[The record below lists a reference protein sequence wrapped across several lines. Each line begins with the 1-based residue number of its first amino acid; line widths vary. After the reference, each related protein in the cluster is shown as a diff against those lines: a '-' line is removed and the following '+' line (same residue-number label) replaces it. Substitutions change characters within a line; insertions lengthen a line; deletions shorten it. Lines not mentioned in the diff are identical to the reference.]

1 MISISHNSMK
11 QTLLQYLMQYRS
23 IFKKRSFDIFYWLIM
38 SILCT
43 EELRSIQFLYHGFI
57 KKYTH
62 KVLNSIYYFLSYAKF
77 PIEILATTTVSILLS
92 LIPEELRGNTLFIT
106 IDDTL
111 QAKYGDKFDCYAKH
125 FDHTQKTGN
134 QYLNGHCFVCVMINI
149 PLYYGKEVKYLSIP
163 VGYRLYASG
172 ENKLKMASQM
182 IKSIMPQLREFQV
195 ILLCDS
201 WYTKGSIIDTVKEFD
216 NLEIIG
222 AVRHDT
228 AIYDLPPAPTGK
240 RGRPRKKG
248 DRLDIKEFSY
258 VKNGE
263 YYVAEKKVMTNLFEE
278 AIYVTV
284 TTTDIETFSSVRV
297 YISSIEP
304 NKIKV
309 LTTNESSNSDN
320 EDTSKALRIY
330 RIRWNIEVMFYQH
343 KFFWSFGNYMVRN
356 KDAIE
361 RYVNLLAIAYTF
373 TCLLPFIDKKYAE
386 YQFKSP
392 QLVKRAVGEQIT
404 KELIFDTFVSSF
416 ESAKIYSTVKEAVQS
431 FLDKDQVA

>member
-1 MISISHNSMK
+1 M
-11 QTLLQYLMQYRS
+11 
-23 IFKKRSFDIFYWLIM
+23 
-38 SILCT
+38 
-43 EELRSIQFLYHGFI
+43 
-57 KKYTH
+57 
-62 KVLNSIYYFLSYAKF
+62 
-77 PIEILATTTVSILLS
+77 
-92 LIPEELRGNTLFIT
+92 RGNTLFIT